1 MSDRIW
7 WFRLRDILNA
17 IDFVSNHLEGLT
29 YEEFKA
35 DEVLQRAILHTLEM
49 AGEATTGIPDE
60 FTRQHPEIP
69 WRGMNDFR
77 NVIVHQYFRIDLDLF
92 WNVTHRDLLPLRDRI
107 VELLETL
114 EDQT

>member
-7 WFRLRDILNA
+7 WFRLKDILDA
-17 IDFVSNHLEGLT
+17 IDFVSNHLEGVT

-49 AGEATTGIPDE
+49 AGEATTGIPHE
-60 FTRQHPEIP
+60 FTCQHPEIP

-77 NVIVHQYFRIDLDLF
+77 NVIVHQYFRIDLELVC
-92 WNVTHRDLLPLRDRI
+92 NVTHQDLLPMRHRI
-107 VELLETL
+107 ADLLESL
-114 EDQT
+114 